1 MASIGLVAALWL
13 ELVLAPP
20 AGEPD
25 PDDAERES
33 AWEAAGWGSPA
44 PTPAPEPTPEPEPP
58 ELEPQASESDVIEI
72 VAAELPSPARELAAE
87 PEPDWSAWDT
97 PSTHDAEQTKDKLR
111 VGDVLS
117 GSLRLTG
124 SFLHYDDV
132 PELFPAG
139 DDALALIVGR
149 VLLEAD
155 AGKHVH
161 FTFNGFG
168 ELSRS
173 PSGSGIG
180 GSFASAGSTSSAYR
194 TRFLV
199 WNFWQSGAIGGQ
211 LGVDRAAIRL
221 NFDSV
226 RIELGR
232 FPITYAV
239 TGMLTTNDFFAPF
252 SATTVN
258 RIYKPGVDAAR
269 ISVGLTPRASVDVLG
284 VLGYDPINDRPSWAR
299 TAVFTRAAFV
309 GAGFEWALLGGK
321 VSQRW
326 VAGGSLQGDAGP
338 VSLRAEFH
346 VGIPDA
352 EGDGHDRSDR
362 PVYGRVAAG
371 PSMNFAWHNA
381 MVSAEYLYASD
392 GAATPSGYVERALAS
407 YSDDLP
413 YLGRHH
419 VALATS
425 MELLPILRVALT
437 GLLCASDGSGL
448 AGVSFLYNVA
458 DESDLILGVFV
469 PWGKGLR
476 GIDMVTM
483 QPQLG
488 SEFGLAPISAYLEA
502 RVFF

>member
-1 MASIGLVAALWL
+1 MIGLAGLAL
-13 ELVLAPP
+13 LVLA
-20 AGEPD
+20 G
-25 PDDAERES
+25 
-33 AWEAAGWGSPA
+33 
-44 PTPAPEPTPEPEPP
+44 PP
-58 ELEPQASESDVIEI
+58 EDEPASTQ
-72 VAAELPSPARELAAE
+72 
-87 PEPDWSAWDT
+87 DWSAWDT
-97 PSTHDAEQTKDKLR
+97 PIPAPEPDEPEAPDPSESDADEPKDKLK

-117 GSLRLTG
+117 GSLRMTG

-139 DDALALIVGR
+139 DDALVLVEGR
-149 VLLEAD
+149 VLVEAD

-168 ELSRS
+168 DFARS
-173 PSGSGIG
+173 PLGSGLA

-194 TRFLV
+194 TRYLA
-199 WNFWQSGAIGGQ
+199 WNFWKSGAVAGQ
-211 LGVDRAAIRL
+211 LGVDRAGIRM

-252 SATTVN
+252 SATAVN

-269 ISVGLTPRASVDVLG
+269 VSVGLTPTSSIDVMG
-284 VLGYDPINDRPSWAR
+284 VMGYDPQSDRPSWGRA
-299 TAVFTRAAFV
+299 AVFTRAGFV

-326 VAGGSLQGDAGP
+326 VAGGSLQGDTGP
-338 VSLRAEFH
+338 INLRAEFH

-352 EGDGHDRSDR
+352 LGDGHDRHDR
-362 PVYGRVAAG
+362 PIYGRVAAG
-371 PSMNFAWHNA
+371 PSMTFGWQNT
-381 MVSAEYLYASD
+381 MISAEYLYASD
-392 GAATPSGYVERALAS
+392 GAAKPSGYIERALAS

-413 YLGRHH
+413 YFGRHH

-425 MELLPILRVALT
+425 LEIIPILRVSFA
-437 GLLCASDGSGL
+437 GLVCASDGSGL
-448 AGVSFLYNVA
+448 AGVSFIYNVA

-469 PWGKGLR
+469 PWGKGLQ
-476 GIDMVTM
+476 GIDPITL
-483 QPQLG
+483 QPTLG